1 MSRRAALR
9 TQEDAPAVEEEFP
22 EATWLEE
29 PLVGEEALLPEAES
43 EATSLEEPLA
53 PGEEALL
60 PEAESE
66 VTSLEDP
73 LAPYIR
79 AVARVP
85 LLDRAQELELA
96 RRVGR
101 GREAMRKL
109 LALPE
114 LWEATREVLRLD
126 ILQGEKALGL
136 LALGPGREQEEAL
149 WREVRQMQLAS
160 DVLERWEEAAR
171 ADDPVA
177 AALELLDT
185 HRVAESYW
193 RKGRTLFKLRL
204 LEKDGQGAARDLL
217 ARLVALEQ
225 DLERARE
232 ARRRLI
238 EANLRLVLHF
248 ASKYRGRGLSMADLV
263 QEGNLGLMKAVERFD
278 PRRGVRFSTYASW
291 WIRQALR
298 RALDQQ
304 GSVVRLPVHVRE
316 ALARLAAAERRAQQ
330 RLGREP
336 GEAEVAREMFP
347 LRPEEVARDL
357 ERQVGHPVDVAGPE
371 VAAEMERRE
380 QEARARVRQLQALRQ
395 EPVSLQTPVG
405 READLRLV
413 DLLMDTQA
421 PGPEGAAGAS
431 QLRAQVEQALEL
443 LSPREREV
451 LRQRYGLQD
460 GRARS
465 LEEIGRKLGVTRER
479 IRQIEKKALQK
490 LREAAAQGRL
500 DLEG

>member
-1 MSRRAALR
+1 
-9 TQEDAPAVEEEFP
+9 
-22 EATWLEE
+22 
-29 PLVGEEALLPEAES
+29 
-43 EATSLEEPLA
+43 
-53 PGEEALL
+53 
-60 PEAESE
+60 
-66 VTSLEDP
+66 
-73 LAPYIR
+73 
-79 AVARVP
+79 
-85 LLDRAQELELA
+85 
-96 RRVGR
+96 
-101 GREAMRKL
+101 
-109 LALPE
+109 
-114 LWEATREVLRLD
+114 
-126 ILQGEKALGL
+126 
-136 LALGPGREQEEAL
+136 
-149 WREVRQMQLAS
+149 
-160 DVLERWEEAAR
+160 
-171 ADDPVA
+171 
-177 AALELLDT
+177 
-185 HRVAESYW
+185 
-193 RKGRTLFKLRL
+193 
-204 LEKDGQGAARDLL
+204 
-217 ARLVALEQ
+217 
-225 DLERARE
+225 
-232 ARRRLI
+232 
-238 EANLRLVLHF
+238 
-248 ASKYRGRGLSMADLV
+248 
-263 QEGNLGLMKAVERFD
+263 FD